1 MWLVKNCPNFYVMP
15 SMRYDQIFFNWGPKS
30 KDTFWKC
37 ASYWKEKNF
46 EVYELEECDESEVEY
61 WVFDGNGIQKHD
73 PEHIDLFREAVGC
86 SLKVGNVAFSCKV
99 KQI

>member
-1 MWLVKNCPNFYVMP
+1 MTKFSLIGNQKAKTLFGNVLLTGK
-15 SMRYDQIFFNWGPKS
+15 K
-30 KDTFWKC
+30 
-37 ASYWKEKNF
+37 KNF

-73 PEHIDLFREAVGC
+73 PKHIGLFREAVSC